1 MITLLDHDGKEVTEE
16 LVVSW
21 IKDAI
26 CEYFHITTTTLGE
39 NTRAHV
45 SSYPRKLFWYFGRC
59 QYDISNKL
67 LQGIAGVYYTHDVI
81 TIQSQ
86 TALLQSHYNK
96 DLKYDITEI
105 RKMLLKREELA

>member
-16 LVVSW
+16 LVVTW
-21 IKDAI
+21 IKDVV
-26 CEYFHITTTTLGE
+26 CEYFHISRATLGE
-39 NTRAHV
+39 QTRAHV

-67 LQGIAGVYYTHDVI
+67 LQNIASNIYPSDVI

-86 TALLQSHYNK
+86 TALLQSHYNRE
-96 DLKYDITEI
+96 LKYDITEI